1 SITPWGHITLAASP
15 CRILRMS
22 GGNLALPMSIS
33 GSRWSGNW
41 MQSVISCPKNQRAY
55 TPTSSRMERMA
66 AYTFRLLDGCGE
78 VEDETGVNFGHPD
91 HAIRY
96 ARDVVHE
103 LMRNRE
109 LETRSWRLD
118 VYENSDGPICTIPF
132 ASIDPTLDHLTPNLR
147 TMVEAMSE
155 RQRLF

>member
-1 SITPWGHITLAASP
+1 
-15 CRILRMS
+15 
-22 GGNLALPMSIS
+22 
-33 GSRWSGNW
+33 
-41 MQSVISCPKNQRAY
+41 
-55 TPTSSRMERMA
+55 MERMA

-91 HAIRY
+91 DAIRY

-118 VYENSDGPICTIPF
+118 VYENGDGPICTIPF
-132 ASIDPTLDHLTPNLR
+132 ASIDPTLAR
-147 TMVEAMSE
+147 
-155 RQRLF
+155 RLA

>member
-1 SITPWGHITLAASP
+1 MATQRAPKGPFAWWPTKLRIGQDLRERYPVLRELPPHLVTLAGKLDAGECTP
-15 CRILRMS
+15 
-22 GGNLALPMSIS
+22 
-33 GSRWSGNW
+33 
-41 MQSVISCPKNQRAY
+41 SVISPRAY
-55 TPTSSRMERMA
+55 VKTSSRMERMA

-96 ARDVVHE
+96 ARNVVHE

-118 VYENSDGPICTIPF
+118 VYENG
-132 ASIDPTLDHLTPNLR
+132 
-147 TMVEAMSE
+147 
-155 RQRLF
+155 

>member
-1 SITPWGHITLAASP
+1 
-15 CRILRMS
+15 
-22 GGNLALPMSIS
+22 
-33 GSRWSGNW
+33 
-41 MQSVISCPKNQRAY
+41 
-55 TPTSSRMERMA
+55 MA

-118 VYENSDGPICTIPF
+118 VYENGDGPICTIPF
-132 ASIDPTLDHLTPNLR
+132 ASIDPTLDHLLPNLR
-147 TMVEAMSE
+147 TEALSE
-155 RQRLF
+155 RQRLFREALHAANATVRESRALVARSRGKPYLATQFGRSTTRD